1 MRDRLGQWT
10 CHICARKVA
19 AGVMCVHGPHTKHQ
33 PTLPPAEAPPETG
46 HAAES
51 AAEMAER
58 HAIEAA
64 TGERIATAGD
74 LDRLREVKQWR
85 AVASRWAEHAMEW
98 SRENAA
104 LRTEVQRLTAENER
118 LRTTALCDEC
128 PVPDQIRA
136 QVWAEAFRVV
146 EQMPDAAFE
155 SGHARSLWTF
165 TNMLKRADVLA
176 ALRAAQKGRTE

>member
-1 MRDRLGQWT
+1 MSDRLGQWT

-33 PTLPPAEAPPETG
+33 PTLPPAEAPPETS
-46 HAAES
+46 HAAAVPVS
-51 AAEMAER
+51 P
-58 HAIEAA
+58 
-64 TGERIATAGD
+64 
-74 LDRLREVKQWR
+74 DRLQWVLDHNMQIR
-85 AVASRWAEHAMEW
+85 AGHRVQIANAVEAWRRDRADVA
-98 SRENAA
+98 
-104 LRTEVQRLTAENER
+104 RLTAER
-118 LRTTALCDEC
+118 DTA
-128 PVPDQIRA
+128 RA
-136 QVWAEAFRVV
+136 QVWAEAIRVV

>member
-1 MRDRLGQWT
+1 MTLKRRDTERSRQHWDFVEQV
-10 CHICARKVA
+10 ARRTQSERSTVE
-19 AGVMCVHGPHTKHQ
+19 
-33 PTLPPAEAPPETG
+33 AEAPPETG

-104 LRTEVQRLTAENER
+104 LRTEVQRLTAER
-118 LRTTALCDEC
+118 DAA
-128 PVPDQIRA
+128 RA